1 MRCFMNKKL
10 IYAVKDRLGQD
21 FNYPLFAISD
31 LVALRTILEHPNS
44 FDLQTFELYCLGEFN
59 HDTGVIIALE
69 EPLLVCN
76 LNDAEALYN
85 KLKSEL

>member
-1 MRCFMNKKL
+1 MSKKF

-31 LVALRTILEHPNS
+31 IVALRTILEHPNS
-44 FDLQTFELYCLGEFN
+44 FDLQTFELYCLGEFS
-59 HDTGVIIALE
+59 HDTGVIVGLE
-69 EPLLVCN
+69 NPHFICN